1 MQGDVLSSCPVKN
14 NLSIFL
20 VLETLSFLSKS
31 QMQIARALLTTPEVC
46 LWDSGMMDKIKFI
59 ILLGHK
65 LFFCLFLL
73 HTVPSILILRFEVSS
88 KKKTQAPCPYGFI
101 SKDKGENEKRSADL
115 NMLCRKQSGVGQGEL
130 GAHL

>member
-1 MQGDVLSSCPVKN
+1 M
-14 NLSIFL
+14 
-20 VLETLSFLSKS
+20 
-31 QMQIARALLTTPEVC
+31 TTPEVC

-88 KKKTQAPCPYGFI
+88 KKRHKLPALMDLSAKT
-101 SKDKGENEKRSADL
+101 KGKMRREA
-115 NMLCRKQSGVGQGEL
+115 QT
-130 GAHL
+130 